1 MQSQKQWND
10 LGSFQGKPFNIS
22 VIQRCAPV
30 TNDKEAQ
37 IDPFYEDLQDLSELT
52 PDSQYQNQINYILC
66 N

>member
-37 IDPFYEDLQDLSELT
+37 IDPFYEDLTITKNSTKTAMDNT
-52 PDSQYQNQINYILC
+52 
-66 N
+66 